1 MYCGQTSK
9 FILLTFWLQ
18 VSIFAGVLYV
28 LKFVKLYAVECLSN
42 YTNFVP
48 GTMAEMKAAEQQEV
62 EGCIINQEP
71 IICEKGANTET
82 GRKHQVRKG
91 KPLKDTKGRKGR
103 QNRKDKNLDSIKVL
117 IEGDTCSMRVSY
129 KGRACQGFYCSWL
142 VVIPEDLDITLLQLR
157 KSFLSFVYLC

>member
-9 FILLTFWLQ
+9 FILLTFWPQ

-71 IICEKGANTET
+71 IICEKGARTGN

-91 KPLKDTKGRKGR
+91 KPLKATKGRKGG
-103 QNRKDKNLDSIKVL
+103 QNKKDKNLIKVL

-129 KGRACQGFYCSWL
+129 KGRACQEFYCS
-142 VVIPEDLDITLLQLR
+142 QL
-157 KSFLSFVYLC
+157 C